1 MTPYVNEGPDKRPL
15 GKVGGWIQSAL
26 SFRSAWE
33 PLHVMVA
40 FPPYVSIAIPKL
52 WTNPRRYATLRFGW
66 RYDKHWGDK
75 TPCGNC
81 QPCQDQQPWN
91 CEAPILNPPPH
102 GGYIFDV
109 IVKLDFDR
117 VVPY

>member
-1 MTPYVNEGPDKRPL
+1 MTNYVNRGPDRRPL
-15 GKVGGWIQSAL
+15 GEWAGWIQARL
-26 SFRSAWE
+26 SFKSWWE

-52 WTNPRRYATLRFGW
+52 WTHPLRYATFRAGW
-66 RYDKHWGDK
+66 RYDKNW
-75 TPCGNC
+75 P
-81 QPCQDQQPWN
+81 
-91 CEAPILNPPPH
+91 
-102 GGYIFDV
+102 GYIFDV